1 LRNIKKDET
10 RSDDTS
16 LFFFS
21 KRHVECHPERAR
33 GTRAKRR
40 ICGNQRLVVRV
51 NIGSSGG
58 QNSRACTVIVPIPR
72 ETYSG
77 ANVSRYHPATNRPLP
92 GGVSGDHNRRRI
104 RPPWVR
110 L

>member
-1 LRNIKKDET
+1 PLPLFVT
-10 RSDDTS
+10 R
-16 LFFFS
+16 
-21 KRHVECHPERAR
+21 RCVRWHAERAR

-40 ICGNQRLVVRV
+40 ICGNQRLVVGV
-51 NIGSSGG
+51 KMGSSGG

-92 GGVSGDHNRRRI
+92 GGVEGVQNGRRI
-104 RPPWVR
+104 WPPCVWPAMTAPGAG
-110 L
+110 